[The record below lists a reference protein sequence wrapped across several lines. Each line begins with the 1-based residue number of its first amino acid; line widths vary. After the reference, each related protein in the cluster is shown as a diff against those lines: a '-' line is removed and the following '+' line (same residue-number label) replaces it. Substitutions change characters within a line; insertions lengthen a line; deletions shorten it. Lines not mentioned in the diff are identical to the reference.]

1 MVNGKPLVQTGIRD
15 FGRSIMNRTMLSVLL
30 TSVLL
35 VCVSCDREDPEATKQ
50 TAPSGEPVAEMA
62 SDTPAAPIY
71 GFEMDS
77 IDGTPVKIG
86 TYSGKVLLLV
96 NVASKCGY
104 TPQYAG
110 LEQLFEKYRADGLVV
125 LGFPANNF
133 GSQEP
138 GTNEEIKAFCTTNY
152 NVTFPMFAKI
162 SVKGDDIH
170 PLYGFLTAPA
180 SNTDFSGPIA
190 WNFNKFLIGRDGSVI
205 GRYDSKV
212 EPLSPELTG
221 DIENALAKEAS

>member
-1 MVNGKPLVQTGIRD
+1 M
-15 FGRSIMNRTMLSVLL
+15 MNRPIGFLLLVSVLL
-30 TSVLL
+30 ACASCEQEGPQAEEPATSSVESADETISQ
-35 VCVSCDREDPEATKQ
+35 VS
-50 TAPSGEPVAEMA
+50 G
-62 SDTPAAPIY
+62 APIY
-71 GFEMDS
+71 QFEMTN
-77 IDGTPVKIG
+77 IDGTPVNLG

-110 LEQLFEKYRADGLVV
+110 LQQLYEKYGDQDLVV

-138 GTNEEIKAFCTTNY
+138 GTEEEIQAFCTTNY
-152 NVTFPMFAKI
+152 NVTFPMFSKI
-162 SVKGDDIH
+162 SVKGDGIH
-170 PLYGFLTAPA
+170 PLYAYLTSAESDPQ
-180 SNTDFSGPIA
+180 FSGPIT

-212 EPLSPELTG
+212 EPLSAQLAG
-221 DIENALAKEAS
+221 DIEGALAKEAG

>member
-1 MVNGKPLVQTGIRD
+1 
-15 FGRSIMNRTMLSVLL
+15 MNRLAVSILSVSVLL
-30 TSVLL
+30 ASASCEQEGPQAEEPPTSAMEPADETASQ
-35 VCVSCDREDPEATKQ
+35 VSGT
-50 TAPSGEPVAEMA
+50 
-62 SDTPAAPIY
+62 PIY
-71 GFEMDS
+71 RFEMDN
-77 IDGTPVKIG
+77 IDGTPVNLD

-110 LEQLFEKYRADGLVV
+110 LQQLYEKYRDEGLVV

-138 GTNEEIKAFCTTNY
+138 GTDDEIQAFCTTNY
-152 NVTFPMFAKI
+152 NVTFPMFSKI

-170 PLYGFLTAPA
+170 PLYAYLTSAESDPQLA
-180 SNTDFSGPIA
+180 GPIT

-221 DIENALAKEAS
+221 DIESALAKKAR

>member
-1 MVNGKPLVQTGIRD
+1 M
-15 FGRSIMNRTMLSVLL
+15 
-30 TSVLL
+30 TS
-35 VCVSCDREDPEATKQ
+35 EA
-50 TAPSGEPVAEMA
+50 P
-62 SDTPAAPIY
+62 DAALY
-71 GFEMDS
+71 GFEMNS
-77 IDGTPVKIG
+77 IDGTAVKLG
-86 TYSGKVLLLV
+86 TYGGKVLLLV

-110 LEQLFEKYRADGLVV
+110 LEQLYEKYQSDGLVI

-152 NVTFPMFAKI
+152 NVTFPMFSKI

-170 PLYGFLTAPA
+170 PLYKYLTGEESDPQFA
-180 SNTDFSGPIA
+180 GPIT
-190 WNFNKFLIGRDGSVI
+190 WNFNKFLIGRDGNVI

-212 EPLSPELTG
+212 EPLSSQLTG
-221 DIENALAKEAS
+221 DIEKALAKAS

>member
-1 MVNGKPLVQTGIRD
+1 MYLLPI
-15 FGRSIMNRTMLSVLL
+15 SMLLA
-30 TSVLL
+30 
-35 VCVSCDREDPEATKQ
+35 CASCDRENPEAKKQ
-50 TAPSGEPVAEMA
+50 TAPSGEPAADMA
-62 SDTPAAPIY
+62 SDVSTAPIY
-71 GFEMDS
+71 RFEMDS

-110 LEQLFEKYRADGLVV
+110 LEQLYEKYQADGLVI

-170 PLYGFLTAPA
+170 PLYKFLTDPT
-180 SNTDFSGPIA
+180 TDPNFSGPIT
-190 WNFNKFLIGRDGSVI
+190 WNFNKYLIGRDGSII

-221 DIENALAKEAS
+221 DIENALAKKAS

>member
-1 MVNGKPLVQTGIRD
+1 
-15 FGRSIMNRTMLSVLL
+15 MNRTIMYLLPISMLLA
-30 TSVLL
+30 
-35 VCVSCDREDPEATKQ
+35 CASCDRENPEAKKQ
-50 TAPSGEPVAEMA
+50 TTPSGGPAADMA
-62 SDTPAAPIY
+62 SDVPAAPIY
-71 GFEMDS
+71 QFEMNN

-110 LEQLFEKYRADGLVV
+110 LEQLYEKYQADGLVI

-138 GTNEEIKAFCTTNY
+138 GTNEEIKTFCTTTY

-170 PLYGFLTAPA
+170 PLYKFLTDPT
-180 SNTDFSGPIA
+180 TDPKYSGPIT
-190 WNFNKFLIGRDGSVI
+190 WNFNKYLIGRDGSVV

-221 DIENALAKEAS
+221 DIENALAKKAS